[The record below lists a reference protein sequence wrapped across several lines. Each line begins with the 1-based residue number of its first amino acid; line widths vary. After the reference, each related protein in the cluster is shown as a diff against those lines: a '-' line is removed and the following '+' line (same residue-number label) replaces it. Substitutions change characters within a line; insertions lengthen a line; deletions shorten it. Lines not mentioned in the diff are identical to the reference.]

1 MLNLTPTHATFKPG
15 DAASFV
21 ACYHPDAK
29 QRANG
34 QWLVCCPAHEDK
46 QPSLSIGQGDKGI
59 VLKCFAGCEVKA
71 ICDKLG
77 IRETDLFKPRPVN
90 RRQIE
95 RTEYVYNDMHGGPLY
110 RKVRLD
116 FDDGSK
122 TIWAEHIEAGQWVKG
137 QGNAPHVLFRLP
149 ELLLSD
155 TTEPVYWVEGE
166 KCCEDLARRGLVSTT
181 SGSADSWRDSFAKI
195 LTGRVVVI
203 LPDNDAPGR
212 EHAQTVARA
221 LSAVASLVIVVN
233 LPGLAEK
240 QDVYDWL
247 RMGYTVDDLVE
258 LAANTA
264 PWQPSPAPDLAPVIP
279 FPAPVPA
286 PEPAPAPAPASES
299 NDTRPQRFQ
308 VIHADELDAMEPV
321 EWLIEDEIAAK
332 QFNLA
337 WGPSQGGKS
346 FYGLD
351 RALKIAQSH
360 PVIYVAAEDAQGYA
374 ARKIAWCKHHR
385 MGAGQLYFV
394 PQPVNLFDAAAV
406 GDFIEQVA
414 RPLSPVLIVF
424 DTLARCMVGADEN
437 SNRDMGI
444 VIEHLE
450 WIRRAVDT
458 AVMPVH
464 HSGKDGKTYRGAS
477 ALYSAAYASIEIAK
491 DDEVITVICD
501 KSKNTEEFKPR
512 RFRLVQVET
521 GRTLRNGQPETSCVF
536 LPSDQVDDTHD
547 ATLRGT
553 QRRILETL
561 ALETFVSTGA
571 KASTV
576 GSMLGLKDANLYK
589 SLAGLLKRGYA
600 RQASKGDPYY
610 ITNEGVIALQGS
622 VADKKN
628 STLLYSPPKVE

>member
-1 MLNLTPTHATFKPG
+1 MLNFAPSHAPFKPG

-21 ACYHPDAK
+21 AAFFPDAK

-34 QWLVCCPAHEDK
+34 QWLVCCPGHDDK
-46 QPSLSIGQGDKGI
+46 QPSLSIAQGDKGI
-59 VLKCFAGCEVKA
+59 VLKDFAHCEVKT
-71 ICDKLG
+71 ICDRLG
-77 IRETDLFKPRPVN
+77 IQERDLFTPSERPQPRPVN
-90 RRQIE
+90 RRQTA
-95 RTEYVYNDMHGGPLY
+95 RTEYVYHDSQGQPLY

-116 FDDGSK
+116 FDDESK
-122 TIWAEHIEAGQWVKG
+122 SIWVERLEAGKWVKG
-137 QGNAPHVLFRLP
+137 QGDAPHVLYRLP
-149 ELLLSD
+149 DLHARPL
-155 TTEPVYWVEGE
+155 EPVFLVEGE

-181 SGSADSWRDSFAKI
+181 SGSADSWRDEFAKFFS
-195 LTGRVVVI
+195 GCVVVI

-212 EHAQTVARA
+212 EYARTA
-221 LSAVASLVIVVN
+221 ARSLSPVASRVIVVN

-247 RMGYTVDDLVE
+247 RMGHTVDDLE
-258 LAANTA
+258 TLAANTD
-264 PWQPSPAPDLAPVIP
+264 PWQPVPAPVIP
-279 FPAPVPA
+279 F
-286 PEPAPAPAPASES
+286 PAPAPAPASES
-299 NDTRPQRFQ
+299 NESRPQRFQ
-308 VIHADELDAMEPV
+308 VIHADELDDMEPV

-337 WGPSQGGKS
+337 WGASQGGKS

-351 RALKIAQSH
+351 RALTIAQSH

-374 ARKIAWCKHHR
+374 ARKIAWCKHHH

-394 PQPVNLFDAAAV
+394 PQPVNLFDAAVV

-450 WIRRAVDT
+450 WIRRAVGT

-491 DDEVITVICD
+491 DDDVITVTCD
-501 KSKNTEEFKPR
+501 KAKNTEEFKPR
-512 RFRLVQVET
+512 RFRLVQVQT
-521 GRTLRNGQPETSCVF
+521 GRTLRDGQAETSCVF
-536 LPSDQVDDTHD
+536 LPSDQVDDSQDT
-547 ATLRGT
+547 TLRGT
-553 QRRILETL
+553 QRRLLETL

-589 SLAGLLKRGYA
+589 SLAGLLKRGYI

-610 ITNEGVIALQGS
+610 ITDTGLVALVGS
-622 VADKKN
+622 VADKKD